1 VETTA
6 LVDTLEQLYGSL
18 GGLCGELR
26 PEEWELPTGCP
37 GWTVKDN
44 LSHVAGL
51 DSELCGEPV
60 PEVDLPDLERLAD
73 PLKRHMELAV
83 EARRGTPPQQLL
95 DEFRIVSAEYIAQL
109 RGLLAHGDPNPEAP
123 GPMGYRAPMRR
134 FLPIR
139 IFDVWSHE
147 QDIRRA
153 TGRIGH
159 LDGEA
164 AEVSFRAIS
173 RQLGVALSE
182 AGLPAGTRMAIEI
195 TGPVRRRFDL
205 VVGEPRGDGAGQPA
219 ATLRLDLPDFVARA
233 CGRRDGHGDL
243 LGSLEVTGDAE
254 VGARLVEHLAVT
266 P

>member
-60 PEVDLPDLERLAD
+60 PEVDL
-73 PLKRHMELAV
+73 
-83 EARRGTPPQQLL
+83 
-95 DEFRIVSAEYIAQL
+95 
-109 RGLLAHGDPNPEAP
+109 
-123 GPMGYRAPMRR
+123 
-134 FLPIR
+134 
-139 IFDVWSHE
+139 WSHE

-153 TGRIGH
+153 TGRTGH
-159 LDGEA
+159 LDGEV

-195 TGPVRRRFDL
+195 TGPVRRRFEL
-205 VVGEPRGDGAGQPA
+205 VVGEPHGDGAGQPA
-219 ATLRLDLPDFVARA
+219 ATVRLDLPDFVARA

-243 LGSLEVTGDAE
+243 LGTLEVTGDAE